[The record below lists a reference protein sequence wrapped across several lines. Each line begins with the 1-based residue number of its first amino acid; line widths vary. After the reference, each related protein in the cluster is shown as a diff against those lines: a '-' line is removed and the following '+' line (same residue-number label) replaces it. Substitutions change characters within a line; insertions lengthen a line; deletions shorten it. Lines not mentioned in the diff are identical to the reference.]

1 MQDITI
7 SNFRKFEK
15 NTFKLNK
22 SMNVLIGKNAAG
34 KTTILEAVNVMPG
47 AYLAAYKEYVPSR
60 FVINISE
67 RDVLLKSNRNAMEN
81 AVLSPEIPQYPCTI
95 SCQLIWD
102 KKSTVC
108 QDN

>member
-1 MQDITI
+1 
-7 SNFRKFEK
+7 
-15 NTFKLNK
+15 
-22 SMNVLIGKNAAG
+22 
-34 KTTILEAVNVMPG
+34 MPG

-95 SCQLIWD
+95 S
-102 KKSTVC
+102 
-108 QDN
+108 